1 MSDKMAWT
9 AWAIRRVGT
18 DELEKNY
25 WGLFCIFENET
36 DAIDHCKQ
44 YATEDDS
51 EGDKIPPE
59 WEAVKVRITTDE

>member
-18 DELEKNY
+18 DELEQE
-25 WGLFCIFENET
+25 WGKLTIFENET

-44 YATEDDS
+44 YASEDDS

-59 WEAVKVRITTDE
+59 WEPVKVRITTDE